1 MLPSQ
6 APEATKLIVGTRS
19 AWLAARLTVDFN
31 DQQWVVYGYTDAS
44 KLGESR
50 KFAAMTLKDR
60 KQHQRDAAKK
70 LLPGLQGALDIAAGR
85 IQEFL
90 VAANAEGLLHL
101 TEDLSEHLA
110 DGVNLVDLPSILESA
125 LTSLR
130 VEKAR
135 EAMGNAIR
143 QAVRLEDYP
152 ESFRAHSRKRLLIAV
167 LGPTNSG
174 KTYDAFKRL
183 AKAESGVYLGPLR
196 LLALEAF
203 NRLNDEFKVPTSL
216 LTGEDRR
223 DVARSRV
230 TASTIEMLN
239 PDRQVDVAVID
250 EIQMLLDP
258 DRGWAWTQAVVGANA
273 SEVWLLGALSA
284 EAAVRALAA
293 CLGLELEVHYKE
305 RKHPLAV
312 APNALAGD
320 PIQGLRQAR
329 KGDAWVVFSRRN
341 ALTLRDDFLARG
353 MTVACVYGM
362 LTPEVREREAR
373 RFADGDADILVAT
386 DAIGMGLNLPIQ
398 RVVFTAV
405 TKFNGEE
412 VRQLE
417 VPMLQQIGGRAGR
430 YGHQSSAKGKPTQD
444 GIVVGLTPTEHRVV
458 AELMKAQQVPLPA
471 RGFLIAPSQAYLE
484 RLSKLAG
491 TERLEALLAA
501 YEQHADQGDGFFRAH
516 VPQEMLDRASTLDAM
531 QNLTLQTKH
540 LLAMVPLSSQHEVL
554 AATWMDW
561 VRKVNRDVPVGL
573 EFLRGSPKT
582 AALDKAEMAVQQLWA
597 YLWLSYRLPESF
609 PMAEDAREMLEPWV
623 EAVDLHLRGHARQ
636 GAARTAGKAAWY
648 RPAPVRRRF

>member
-1 MLPSQ
+1 MLPSE
-6 APEATKLIVGTRS
+6 ALEATKLIVGNRS

-31 DQQWVVYGYTDAS
+31 NQSWVMYGYTDAS
-44 KLGESR
+44 KLGDSR

-60 KQHQRDAAKK
+60 RQHQRDAAKK

-85 IQEFL
+85 LQEFL
-90 VAANAEGLLHL
+90 AAADAEGLLHL
-101 TEDLSEHLA
+101 ADDLTEHLA
-110 DGVNLVDLPSILESA
+110 EGVNLVDLPRVLNTS

-130 VEKAR
+130 IEKTRA
-135 EAMGNAIR
+135 AMGTAIR

-152 ESFRAHSRKRLLIAV
+152 ESFRAHSRKRRLIAV

-174 KTYDAFKRL
+174 KTYDALVRL
-183 AKAESGVYLGPLR
+183 AKVESGVYLGPLR

-223 DVARSRV
+223 DVLGARV

-284 EAAVRALAA
+284 EAAIRALASR
-293 CLGLELEVHYKE
+293 LGLELEVRYKE

-320 PIQGLRQAR
+320 PIASLRQAR

-362 LTPEVREREAR
+362 LSPEVREREAQ
-373 RFADGDADILVAT
+373 RFADGEADILVAT

-398 RVVFTAV
+398 RVVFTSV

-412 VRQLE
+412 VQQLE

-430 YGHQSSAKGKPTQD
+430 YGHQTVKGKQAKD

-458 AELMKAQQVPLPA
+458 TELMKATQVPLPA
-471 RGFLIAPSQAYLE
+471 RGFLIAPSPAYLE
-484 RLSKLAG
+484 RMSKLAG

-516 VPQEMLDRASTLDAM
+516 VPQEMLDRASMLDAM
-531 QNLTLQTKH
+531 QNLTLPIKH
-540 LLAMVPLSSQHEVL
+540 LLAMVPLSSRNEIL
-554 AATWMDW
+554 EATWMDW
-561 VRKVNRDVPVGL
+561 VRKVNRGVPVGL
-573 EFLRGSPKT
+573 EFLRGTPETS
-582 AALDKAEMAVQQLWA
+582 ALDKAEMVVQQLWA
-597 YLWLSYRLPESF
+597 YLWLSYRLPASF
-609 PMAEDAREMLEPWV
+609 PMAEDAHDSLEPWV

-648 RPAPVRRRF
+648 RPAPARRRF